1 MYDYT
6 ELIERVV
13 RLFIERGVD
22 FKHSDS
28 QDGTIHSI
36 TTEPLPCRIANDIYQ
51 RISKGQNGMSVLQIG
66 AGRGKTIINVQ
77 VVMSEPE
84 PARLTVGELIERL
97 SKFNPDT
104 ELVCYSESE
113 AFDGFLSDVILS
125 KVVEDDMYGNFLDEF
140 HTEDQSVCS
149 DEKPGK
155 EFVVLFTQ

>member
-6 ELIERVV
+6 RLIEQVV
-13 RLFIERGVD
+13 RLFIKRGVD
-22 FKHSDS
+22 FKHYDS

-36 TTEPLPCRIANDIYQ
+36 VTEPLPCRIANDIYQ
-51 RISKGQNGMSVLQIG
+51 RISKGQNEISVLQIG
-66 AGRGKTIINVQ
+66 AGRGKAIIKVQ
-77 VVMSEPE
+77 VVVSEPE

-97 SKFNPDT
+97 SKFNPNT

-125 KVVEDDMYGNFLDEF
+125 KVVEDDMYGNYLDEF

-149 DEKPGK
+149 NEKPGK
-155 EFVVLFTQ
+155 EFVILFTQ